1 MLSARKKVIRTQIPL
16 LLLLAAGLYHGLN
29 VRDVVLQTGDGLA
42 GKLYLLLFL
51 AALCGALGVSFLYR
65 NEAFRK
71 MPLHRL
77 FFASGLFLG
86 VLMLAVTPGL
96 SAPDELSHYS
106 TAYRLSSRLLGVPE
120 LTETA
125 GLVAVRA
132 EDYPLEDLNG
142 VKTPE
147 IPEDTEEEAEVLGN
161 PLRLSTYRAVRDW
174 DRRFTGGEEAVSS
187 ALPDVRT
194 TPVMYLP
201 QALGF
206 AAARLLRWNAPGLL
220 ALGKLFNLLCFLLLT
235 AAAIRLAPV
244 GKELI
249 FGTALLPMSLHLA
262 ASLSYDAG
270 ILGTAFLFTGE
281 ILHLSFGAGKLRGR
295 ALLLLCVLAA
305 ALGPC
310 KMVYS
315 PVVFLFLA
323 VPAAVCGGRKR
334 KALCLGAILCSLMLA
349 MVLVNGTVIRAY
361 ARANTAAA
369 AEGDPAAPGDDA
381 AQGASVTEGGALA
394 EEKTLPEGYTAAE
407 ANLPAVESD
416 TAPTDLVD
424 PRAGYTVSGLIG
436 RPLFIVRMVLNTFSV
451 QSGTLLGDMIGMRLG
466 NLDPLLGA
474 PGFAALLYMGGLL
487 LLALRRQGENERIP
501 ERLRLC
507 CLFVCAA
514 VLLLTAG
521 AMLVSWTSREAAMIE
536 GIQGRYFLPVLPAA
550 LLALPRKYLTAEPQ
564 LRRKV
569 LGGFVLLDLYVIL
582 RVFSLA
588 CMRV

>member
-147 IPEDTEEEAEVLGN
+147 IPEDTEEKAEVLGN

-220 ALGKLFNLLCFLLLT
+220 ALGKLFNLLCFLFLT

-361 ARANTAAA
+361 AGAPAAAA
-369 AEGDPAAPGDDA
+369 AEGDSAAPGD
-381 AQGASVTEGGALA
+381 
-394 EEKTLPEGYTAAE
+394 
-407 ANLPAVESD
+407 D

-436 RPLFIVRMVLNTFSV
+436 RPLFIVRMVLKTFSM

-514 VLLLTAG
+514 VMLLTAG

>member
-270 ILGTAFLFTGE
+270 ILGTAFLFIGE

-369 AEGDPAAPGDDA
+369 AEGDPAAPGDD
-381 AQGASVTEGGALA
+381 
-394 EEKTLPEGYTAAE
+394 
-407 ANLPAVESD
+407 

-436 RPLFIVRMVLNTFSV
+436 RPLFIVRMVLKTFSM

-514 VLLLTAG
+514 VMLLTAG

-550 LLALPRKYLTAEPQ
+550 LLALPRNCLTAEPQ
-564 LRRKV
+564 LRMRV
-569 LGGFVLLDLYVIL
+569 LGAFVLLDLYVIL

>member
-1 MLSARKKVIRTQIPL
+1 MLNIRGKLSRAQIPL
-16 LLLLAAGLYHGLN
+16 LLLTAAGLYHGLN
-29 VRDVVLQTGDGLA
+29 IRDVVLQTGDGLA

-51 AALCGALGVSFLYR
+51 AAICGALCVPFLYR
-65 NEAFRK
+65 GGDPKK
-71 MPLHRL
+71 MPMHRL
-77 FFASGLFLG
+77 FFVSGLFLG
-86 VLMLAVTPGL
+86 TLMLVVTPGL
-96 SAPDELSHYS
+96 SAPDEMSHYS
-106 TAYRLSSRLLGVPE
+106 TAYRLSSRLLGMPE
-120 LTETA
+120 LTESA

-147 IPEDTEEEAEVLGN
+147 IPEDMEEEAEVLGN

-174 DRRFTGGEEAVSS
+174 DRRFAGGEELLSS

-201 QALGF
+201 QAFGF

-220 ALGKLFNLLCFLLLT
+220 ALGKFLNLLCFLLLAT
-235 AAAIRLAPV
+235 AAIRLAPV

-270 ILGTAFLFTGE
+270 ILGTAFLFIGE
-281 ILHLSFGAGKLRGR
+281 ILYLCFGTEKLRGR

-323 VPAAVCGGRKR
+323 VPASVCGGKKR
-334 KALCLGAILCSLMLA
+334 KALCFGAILCSLMLA

-361 ARANTAAA
+361 AGASAAA
-369 AEGDPAAPGDDA
+369 AAGGNSAELEDDIE
-381 AQGASVTEGGALA
+381 GASATEGEALA
-394 EEKTLPEGYTAAE
+394 EERILPEEDTTAEGKLPAAE
-407 ANLPAVESD
+407 RG
-416 TAPTDLVD
+416 TASADIVD
-424 PRAGYTVSGLIG
+424 PRAGYTVSELLG
-436 RPLFIVRMVLNTFSV
+436 RPLFIARMVLNTFSM
-451 QSGTLLGDMIGMRLG
+451 QSGTLIGDMIGMRLG

-487 LLALRRQGENERIP
+487 LLTLRQQGENERIP
-501 ERLRLC
+501 AGMRLR

-550 LLALPRKYLTAEPQ
+550 LLVLPRKYLAAEPQ
-564 LRRKV
+564 LRIRV